1 MLTPTGLFEPVT
13 LAGTTVSRATLHNED
28 FIHEKQLAVGDRV
41 VLRKAGDI
49 IPEVVRVVS
58 HQEGAP
64 VYQMPHVCPSCG
76 AQVAREEDEAALR
89 CTNPECPAQKLRNLI
104 HFASRDAMDI
114 EGLGPAVL
122 EQLVNNGLVSYAY
135 ELYSLDRE
143 AVEALERMGEKS
155 ADNLLA
161 AIEKSKE
168 CDLFRVIFS
177 LGIRHIGQK
186 AAKLLAERFGTMEA
200 ILSASAEDIAAID
213 GFGGIMAES
222 AVHFFSLPQSRHFIE
237 QLRLAG
243 VNMTCKAERA
253 DVRFAGMTF
262 VLTGTLPTLKREEA
276 AALIE
281 QHGGKTAGS
290 VSKKTSIVLA
300 GEDAGSKLTKAQQ
313 LGVRIIDEEAF
324 MQMLEAEPD
333 N

>member
-1 MLTPTGLFEPVT
+1 
-13 LAGTTVSRATLHNED
+13 
-28 FIHEKQLAVGDRV
+28 
-41 VLRKAGDI
+41 
-49 IPEVVRVVS
+49 
-58 HQEGAP
+58 
-64 VYQMPHVCPSCG
+64 MPHVCPSCG

-135 ELYSLDRE
+135 ELYSLNRE

-243 VNMTCKAERA
+243 VNMTCKAERRMSA
-253 DVRFAGMTF
+253 SPG
-262 VLTGTLPTLKREEA
+262 
-276 AALIE
+276 
-281 QHGGKTAGS
+281 
-290 VSKKTSIVLA
+290 
-300 GEDAGSKLTKAQQ
+300 
-313 LGVRIIDEEAF
+313 
-324 MQMLEAEPD
+324 
-333 N
+333 

>member
-122 EQLVNNGLVSYAY
+122 ESW
-135 ELYSLDRE
+135 
-143 AVEALERMGEKS
+143 
-155 ADNLLA
+155 
-161 AIEKSKE
+161 
-168 CDLFRVIFS
+168 
-177 LGIRHIGQK
+177 
-186 AAKLLAERFGTMEA
+186 
-200 ILSASAEDIAAID
+200 
-213 GFGGIMAES
+213 
-222 AVHFFSLPQSRHFIE
+222 
-237 QLRLAG
+237 
-243 VNMTCKAERA
+243 
-253 DVRFAGMTF
+253 
-262 VLTGTLPTLKREEA
+262 
-276 AALIE
+276 
-281 QHGGKTAGS
+281 
-290 VSKKTSIVLA
+290 
-300 GEDAGSKLTKAQQ
+300 
-313 LGVRIIDEEAF
+313 
-324 MQMLEAEPD
+324 
-333 N
+333 